1 MIMKKMMVIIC
12 LVGFSTLA
20 CGDEKEKVVTKE
32 TIVVPEKRVVPE
44 EKNTTISLDKNGVK
58 VSTKKVDVSI
68 EPDKK
73 KN

>member
-1 MIMKKMMVIIC
+1 MKKTLGILSLI
-12 LVGFSTLA
+12 VGFSTLA

-32 TIVVPEKRVVPE
+32 TIVVPEKKTAPE
-44 EKNTTISLDKNGVK
+44 EKNTTISVDKNGVK
-58 VSTKKVDVSI
+58 VTTKKVDVKI